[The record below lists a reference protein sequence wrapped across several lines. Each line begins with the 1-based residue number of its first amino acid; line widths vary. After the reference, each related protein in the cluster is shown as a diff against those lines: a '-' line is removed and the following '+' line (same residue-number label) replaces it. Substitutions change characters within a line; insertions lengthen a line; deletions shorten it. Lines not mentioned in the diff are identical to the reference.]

1 MKKSVPILTGFLLTA
16 LMVAPAS
23 AMDYEIQGVAQT
35 EFYRDT
41 AYEDTYGTA
50 YQYGGINAIDFQS
63 TEPIY
68 GLMNTTS
75 IGVLEKPSYNQG
87 LPSSGIA
94 PTIPTVPN
102 IPIPPTVIPP
112 VLETKFT
119 DSEDVVRKN
128 GTLGTLRIPSLDIYA
143 KVYDDETPSSLSKG
157 VGHFTSTSAW
167 DGNVGIAGHNRGSS
181 VVIGDIKDL
190 SLGDRITYTTDLGT
204 RNYAVTMVTQISE
217 TDWSYL
223 TATTD
228 NRITLITCVEDEP
241 DLRWCVQAVVQ

>member
-1 MKKSVPILTGFLLTA
+1 MNKSKIFITGVILTA
-16 LMVAPAS
+16 SMVASAS
-23 AMDYEIQGVAQT
+23 AMDYEIQGVQQT
-35 EFYRDT
+35 DFYHDT
-41 AYEDTYGTA
+41 AYEGTYGTG
-50 YQYGGINAIDFQS
+50 YQYGNINAIDFQS
-63 TEPIY
+63 SDLAY
-68 GLMNTTS
+68 GLTTTTS
-75 IGVLEKPSYNQG
+75 IGVLEKPSFGQG
-87 LPSSGIA
+87 LPGSGIA

-102 IPIPPTVIPP
+102 IPIPPTIIPP

-128 GTLGTLRIPSLDIYA
+128 RTLGTLRIPSLDIYA

-167 DGNVGIAGHNRGSS
+167 EGNVGIAGHNRGSS

-190 SLGDRITYTTDLGT
+190 SLGDRITYSTDLGT
-204 RNYAVTMVTQISE
+204 RNYEVTMVTQIAE

-241 DLRWCVQAVVQ
+241 DLRWCVQAIAS